1 MATLTIEGRKVNV
14 DDSFFQLTPE
24 QQDSTVEEISQ
35 ALGITP
41 GSGAL
46 PVADANTPVG
56 APTRPGMGMS
66 PEDMQAGMAEMSA
79 MTMGAAPQQNANP
92 ENTDDYIRAKM
103 EATKMIGPRGQEGG
117 MGQGVG
123 DFIDRAM
130 MDSVPFTDEIYSGT
144 IGSIGRAMR
153 DGTNWPES
161 YKREQLLQNELSSR
175 RYERSP
181 VASTGGM
188 LAGSL
193 ATGGALFKAGSA
205 IPGMAKLGGYGRL
218 AAFGGLQGAGQG
230 EGTDRIKNA
239 AVGAVTAPVVGA
251 LLNKGGQVVSKALAP
266 KAAKTIPASERLA
279 SEAGGIYDA
288 AYKSGTV
295 ITPQGVNKLINNMK
309 LAAGRPNVNSRPQTF
324 GLMDDLSSMQ
334 GKPLDIEAFHE
345 LRKQVNSAISSA
357 APEDLRTLS
366 RMKSILDGSQKWM
379 TGADVSN
386 GKQGLELLSK
396 ANEIY
401 ARSAKTGK
409 IETLIDIA
417 GVKGAGKY
425 TQSGDANAIVS
436 EARSLYTSIAKKGS
450 QGFNDA
456 EIALIRK
463 IASGETSGSMKR
475 LVAKADP
482 RGMIS
487 FGGGS
492 TLGATMGG
500 FLGGPVGSLV
510 GAAAVP
516 AAGKIAGKS
525 VDKAAIAAIHQLEE
539 MVASGKASPA
549 MKKAAAK
556 MLGYTPGVALTTAK
570 LVQSGIEQ
578 RR

>member
-1 MATLTIEGRKVNV
+1 MADIARLE
-14 DDSFFQLTPE
+14 
-24 QQDSTVEEISQ
+24 Q
-35 ALGITP
+35 ALRN
-41 GSGAL
+41 
-46 PVADANTPVG
+46 ADAAGDVPAAKVFAAEIRRMRGSDQGLPMAEAGTPVG
-56 APTRPGMGMS
+56 MQTRAGPGMS

-79 MTMGAAPQQNANP
+79 MTLGEVPNQNANP

-103 EATKMIGPRGQEGG
+103 EATKMIGPRGQNGG
-117 MGQGVG
+117 MGQSAG

-130 MDSVPFTDEIYSGT
+130 MDSVPFTDEIYSAT
-144 IGSIGRAMR
+144 IGNVGRMMR
-153 DGTNWPES
+153 DGVGPVDA
-161 YKREQLLQNELSSR
+161 YKREQLLQNELSDR

-193 ATGGALFKAGSA
+193 ATGGAMFKAGAA

-266 KAAKTIPASERLA
+266 KAAKAIPASERLA

-324 GLMDDLSSMQ
+324 GLMDDLTSMQ

-425 TQSGDANAIVS
+425 TQSGDANAIVT

-450 QGFNDA
+450 QGFSGD

-463 IASGETSGSMKR
+463 IASGETSGGLKR

-516 AAGKIAGKS
+516 AAGKVAGRS

-570 LVQSGIEQ
+570 LIPQAIEQ